1 MNSGTVLPILSL
13 GYNIIQLEGID
24 NKQLFKDIIEN
35 KDKKNDPNYKEIVL
49 PDADEETILPD
60 TIESKKLLNMVHNE
74 IMKINKYFIAF
85 DWWAHILEPGQST
98 LYHSHEK
105 LGFRDGISWVY
116 YVNCTEKSGDIVLNV
131 NALKRKLQLP
141 ISPIAGNLLL
151 FPTHVPHYVR
161 RNVSEETRISVSGNY
176 FPDNEKLNE
185 FSKEIHEG
193 RSNYFYYVGAYNN

>member
-1 MNSGTVLPILSL
+1 
-13 GYNIIQLEGID
+13 
-24 NKQLFKDIIEN
+24 
-35 KDKKNDPNYKEIVL
+35 
-49 PDADEETILPD
+49 
-60 TIESKKLLNMVHNE
+60 MVHNE

-141 ISPIAGNLLL
+141 
-151 FPTHVPHYVR
+151 
-161 RNVSEETRISVSGNY
+161 RISVSGNY

>member
-74 IMKINKYFIAF
+74 IMKINKYFIA
-85 DWWAHILEPGQST
+85 
-98 LYHSHEK
+98 
-105 LGFRDGISWVY
+105 
-116 YVNCTEKSGDIVLNV
+116 
-131 NALKRKLQLP
+131 
-141 ISPIAGNLLL
+141 
-151 FPTHVPHYVR
+151 
-161 RNVSEETRISVSGNY
+161 
-176 FPDNEKLNE
+176 
-185 FSKEIHEG
+185 
-193 RSNYFYYVGAYNN
+193 